1 MAHQPNQP
9 KYIYF
14 EIIKFD
20 FVWCLVAEEQDTL
33 QAQSIQY
40 QQQKRDPDN
49 QENAANVGS

>member
-20 FVWCLVAEEQDTL
+20 FVWCLVAEEQDAL